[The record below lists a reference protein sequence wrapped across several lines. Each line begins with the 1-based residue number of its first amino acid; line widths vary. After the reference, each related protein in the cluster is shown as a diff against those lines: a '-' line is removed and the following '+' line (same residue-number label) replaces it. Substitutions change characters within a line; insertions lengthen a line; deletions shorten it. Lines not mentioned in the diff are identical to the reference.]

1 MNKRKLYAVIV
12 VLALLLIGL
21 IYLRNREG
29 KEKYITAQVVMG
41 DISDVVTATG
51 TLSAITT
58 VQVGSQVTGGIKT
71 LYADFNSQV
80 KKGQIVAQIDPD
92 PFQAKVDSSKASL
105 SAAKAAVT
113 TARANI
119 EKDKVNL
126 EQVKRNLKR
135 TDELF
140 KKGIV
145 SENDRDVA
153 QTGFDSAVAQ
163 VKADEASYE
172 NAIAQV
178 EKAKA
183 DLQSAE
189 LDLSHTRII
198 SPVDGIVI
206 SRDVDVGQTVSASLQ
221 APTLF
226 VIAEDLTMM
235 QLDASIVEA
244 DIGRVKV
251 GQKATFTVDAYPG
264 SRFTGEVTQVR
275 NNPVTLQNVV
285 TYDAMIDL
293 KNPDLKLKPGMTAN
307 ISILTAYK
315 NNVLKIPNPAF
326 RFRPELDGEK
336 EISSYGTVAA
346 YRGSTEESGKESST
360 NVWILSGKGK
370 AVAVPVK
377 IGIADWNFTELTDG
391 NLKEGDRVIIGVISK
406 EDRSSSSGRIP
417 RRIGF

>member
-1 MNKRKLYAVIV
+1 MNKRKLYTVIV
-12 VLALLLIGL
+12 ILAILSTVL
-21 IYLRNREG
+21 IYLRNREN
-29 KEKYITAQVVMG
+29 KERYITAQVVRG
-41 DISDVVTATG
+41 DISEVVTATG
-51 TLSAITT
+51 SLSAVTT
-58 VQVGSQVTGGIKT
+58 VQVGSQVTGRIKT
-71 LYADFNSQV
+71 LFADFNSQV
-80 KKGQIVAQIDPD
+80 KRGQIVAQIDPD
-92 PFQAKVDSSKASL
+92 PFQAKVDSANASL

-113 TARANI
+113 TAQANS

-126 EQVKRNLKR
+126 DQAKRNLKR
-135 TDELF
+135 THELF
-140 KKGIV
+140 NKGIV

-153 QTGFDSAVAQ
+153 QTGYDSALAQ

-244 DIGRVKV
+244 DIGRITV

-264 SRFTGEVTQVR
+264 MKFTGDVTQVR
-275 NNPVTLQNVV
+275 NNPVSVQNVV
-285 TYDAMIDL
+285 TYDVMIDV

-307 ISILTAYK
+307 ISILTAHK
-315 NNVLKIPNPAF
+315 GNILKIPNAAF
-326 RFRPELDGEK
+326 RFRPDLDGDK

-346 YRGSTEESGKESST
+346 SGTPTEESGSGIST
-360 NVWILSGKGK
+360 NVWVLSRKGK
-370 AVAVPVK
+370 PVAVPVK
-377 IGIADWNFTELTDG
+377 IGIADWNFTELADG
-391 NLKEGDRVIIGVISK
+391 NLKEGDRVIVGLPPE
-406 EDRSSSSGRIP
+406 EDDSSSTGRVP

>member
-1 MNKRKLYAVIV
+1 MNKKKLYAVIV
-12 VLALLLIGL
+12 ISAILSIGA
-21 IYLRNREG
+21 IYLRNGGNE
-29 KEKYITAQVVMG
+29 EKYITAQVVRG
-41 DISDVVTATG
+41 EISEVVTATG
-51 TLSAITT
+51 TLSAVTT
-58 VQVGSQVTGGIKT
+58 VQVGSQVTGRIKI
-71 LYADFNSQV
+71 LYADFNSDV

-92 PFQAKVDSSKASL
+92 PFQAKVDSARASL

-113 TARANI
+113 TARANL

-126 EQVKRNLKR
+126 EQAKRNMKR
-135 TDELF
+135 THELF
-140 KKGIV
+140 NKGIV

-153 QTGFDSAVAQ
+153 QTGYDSALAQ
-163 VKADEASYE
+163 VRADEASYE
-172 NAIAQV
+172 NALAQV

-189 LDLSHTRII
+189 LDLSHTMII

-235 QLDASIVEA
+235 QLDASVVEA
-244 DIGRVKV
+244 DIGRVSV
-251 GQKATFTVDAYPG
+251 GQKVTFTVDAYPG
-264 SRFTGEVTQVR
+264 TKFTGEVTQVR

-285 TYDAMIDL
+285 TYDVMIDL

-307 ISILTAYK
+307 ISILTAHK
-315 NNVLKIPNPAF
+315 DNVLKIPNAAF
-326 RFRPELDGEK
+326 RFRPDLDGEK
-336 EISSYGTVAA
+336 EISSSGTVAA
-346 YRGSTEESGKESST
+346 YRESTEESGNEDST

-370 AVAVPVK
+370 PAALPVK
-377 IGIADWNFTELTDG
+377 IGIADWNFTELIDG
-391 NLKEGDRVIIGVISK
+391 NLKEGDRIIVGVISE
-406 EDRSSSSGRIP
+406 EDCSSSSGRIP